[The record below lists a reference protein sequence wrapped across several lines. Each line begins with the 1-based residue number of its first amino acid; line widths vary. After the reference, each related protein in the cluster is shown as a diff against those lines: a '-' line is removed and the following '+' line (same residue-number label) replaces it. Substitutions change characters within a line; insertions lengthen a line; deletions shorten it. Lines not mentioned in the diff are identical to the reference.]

1 MINFQCLD
9 LRSKAQYDQYLMN
22 CGERGCEY
30 SSTNLFLWGRQ
41 KAFFAGD
48 RLLLF
53 SQFDRRSV
61 YPFPV
66 GRGELKPVLDA
77 IIRDAKKRGIPCC
90 LTSMTQA
97 DCDALEELYPG
108 QFRFYTDRDNFD
120 YVYSI
125 DDLADLKGRKYQKKR
140 NHIHRFEEAH
150 PDYRILPLDR
160 QTLMGAFDMLVRWY
174 QARSETDPHMD
185 FHLEQLALQRAFTF
199 QEQLGMEGLVLVD
212 GGQVLAFTM
221 GSRLNAN
228 TFDVHFEKAMDIADG
243 AYPVINREFAR
254 YLREKYPE
262 LRWLNRED
270 DLGLEGLRKAKL
282 SYYPDRLVEK
292 HWARLWEEEDE
303 HS

>member
-221 GSRLNAN
+221 GSR
-228 TFDVHFEKAMDIADG
+228 IRG
-243 AYPVINREFAR
+243 
-254 YLREKYPE
+254 
-262 LRWLNRED
+262 
-270 DLGLEGLRKAKL
+270 
-282 SYYPDRLVEK
+282 
-292 HWARLWEEEDE
+292 
-303 HS
+303 

>member
-150 PDYRILPLDR
+150 PDYRFLPLDR